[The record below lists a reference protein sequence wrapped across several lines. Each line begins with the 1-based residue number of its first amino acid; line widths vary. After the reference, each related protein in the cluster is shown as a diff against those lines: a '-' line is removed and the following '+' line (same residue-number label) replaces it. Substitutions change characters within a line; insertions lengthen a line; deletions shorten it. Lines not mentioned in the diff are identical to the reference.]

1 MRNKLLALENE
12 LNLFPRRSKFITA
25 IDATGTW

>member
-12 LNLFPRRSKFITA
+12 LFLGMSKFNSA
-25 IDATGTW
+25 IDATKIW

>member
-12 LNLFPRRSKFITA
+12 LFLGISKFNTA
-25 IDATGTW
+25 IDATKIC